1 MMATSEWRTWCD
13 CEGKELKSVQ
23 SSIQCFLIII
33 QNCTCIC
40 CALCQ
45 CTCMNGTWPRQI
57 PLHIFTSLANK
68 SPCILDSNPYRNLLQ
83 TFQCFYVYITY
94 VRHIYILLSAA
105 TDDNIQSHC
114 WKWSMSWRTSF
125 QNISADF
132 VLEKSGGIGDVS
144 WSDFPTMR
152 GTDSSSVKSSSSSRV
167 ENLSMDLYHIKT
179 MLSGLQSLCMVM
191 SKQFYYPPSHKR
203 HPNPGSTHS
212 PPPSCSPPPPHTHTH
227 TTHSHITTTTTI
239 SKHKHT

>member
-1 MMATSEWRTWCD
+1 MHMYEWNMAKT
-13 CEGKELKSVQ
+13 
-23 SSIQCFLIII
+23 
-33 QNCTCIC
+33 N
-40 CALCQ
+40 
-45 CTCMNGTWPRQI
+45 
-57 PLHIFTSLANK
+57 SLANK
-68 SPCILDSNPYRNLLQ
+68 SPCILDSDPYRNLLQ

-203 HPNPGSTHS
+203 HPNHGPTHS
-212 PPPSCSPPPPHTHTH
+212 PPPSCSPPPPHTPHTH
-227 TTHSHITTTTTI
+227 TSPPPPPSPNTNILNHSCLFFNIP
-239 SKHKHT
+239 